1 MNVKMHG
8 DIEQAENR
16 SNRLALLDRTIRAAG
31 AQRILYSAVLANKLG
46 LRQIDLECLFIITLN
61 DKVTPGRLADET
73 GLTTGAITGI
83 IDRLEKGEF
92 IKRVR
97 DSSDRRRIFLEPVA
111 KRIAEI
117 RAANRR
123 MHELWKRDLA
133 NYSDDELEVLLD
145 FANRNYRSAVDAT
158 IELRSEDNDRGSVS
172 ITRLPD
178 RIFETYQSDDSTPE

>member
-1 MNVKMHG
+1 MNVNKHNG
-8 DIEQAENR
+8 TKQTESR
-16 SNRLALLDRTIRAAG
+16 SDRLALLDRTIRAAG

-73 GLTTGAITGI
+73 GLTTGAITGVV
-83 IDRLEKGEF
+83 DRLEKGKF

-97 DSSDRRRIFLEPVA
+97 DSNDRRRIFLEPVA
-111 KRIAEI
+111 KRIAII

-123 MHELWKRDLA
+123 MHELWERDLA
-133 NYSDDELEVLLD
+133 QYSDDELEVLLD

-158 IELRSEDNDRGSVS
+158 IALRSNHNDGGNQS
-172 ITRLPD
+172 ITRLPE
-178 RIFETYQSDDSTPE
+178 RIFETYQSDD